1 MNDSLS
7 GGRVGYPLPGG
18 WCGGG
23 GTRGCCVPDA
33 TPAPTNKAPTDEDD
47 ALPEDGATPDDGA
60 PPPGDVIDNWSDVD
74 DPTAVPMS
82 AGDDALRR
90 QAWTAQRQRAVRR
103 PGPRRAGETAA
114 PTVAQTAEPTV
125 ENQWWLMPAAAT
137 R

>member
-1 MNDSLS
+1 
-7 GGRVGYPLPGG
+7 V
-18 WCGGG
+18 
-23 GTRGCCVPDA
+23 
-33 TPAPTNKAPTDEDD
+33 DD

-82 AGDDALRR
+82 AGDDALLRR
-90 QAWTAQRQRAVRR
+90 RAWTAQRQRAARR

-114 PTVAQTAEPTV
+114 PTVAQTADPTA
-125 ENQWWLMPAAAT
+125 ENQWRLMPAAAT